1 MKITFTICS
10 NNYLAYA
17 KVLGNSLKVHEP
29 DLQFFIFLC
38 DERNSEI
45 NYADLADEVIPVIA
59 IEPQLPALAAKY
71 NIIELNTCV
80 KPRVFEYLFN
90 ERKFERAIYFDPD
103 IKIYNSFAGLFDQ
116 LKTSS
121 IILTPHI
128 CTPIPFDNKKPTE
141 NHFLNFGIYNLGFLG
156 LQNNEESKKFLT
168 WWKAHTYAQGYID
181 VYKGIFVDQL
191 PINLVPLFFKNVE
204 VIESMA
210 YNMGPWN
217 LHERYLCVNE
227 NTILINEK
235 APLIFFH
242 FSSFKVDE
250 MELPLSQYDRF
261 TLSARPD
268 LQKIYYGYNNELKA
282 AGYFF
287 YEKFI
292 YSYAHIRQAF
302 VKKVKKEKWKRRLFF
317 KKHS

>member
-1 MKITFTICS
+1 MKIAFTICS

-17 KVLGNSLKVHEP
+17 KVLGNSLKAHEP
-29 DLQFFIFLC
+29 DLQFIIFLC
-38 DERNSEI
+38 DEKNPEI
-45 NYADLADEVIPVIA
+45 DYATLANEVIPLVE
-59 IEPQLPALAAKY
+59 IEPQLLSLAARY

-90 ERKFERAIYFDPD
+90 ERKFEKAIYFDPD

-128 CTPIPFDNKKPTE
+128 CSPIPFDDKKPTE
-141 NHFLNFGIYNLGFLG
+141 NHFLNFGIYNLGFIG
-156 LQNNEESKKFLT
+156 IQNNDQSKKFLS
-168 WWKAHTYAQGYID
+168 WWKEHTYTQGYID

-191 PINLVPLFFKNVE
+191 PINLAPIFFENVK
-204 VIESMA
+204 VIEGLG

-217 LHERYLCVNE
+217 LHERKLGLKEDAVVVNK
-227 NTILINEK
+227 NE
-235 APLIFFH
+235 PLIFFH

-250 MELPLSQYDRF
+250 IELPLSQYDRY
-261 TLSARPD
+261 TLASRPD
-268 LQKIYYGYNNELKA
+268 LQHLYEHYNNELKQ

-287 YEKFI
+287 YKKFN
-292 YSYAHIRQAF
+292 YSYTSVRQAYI
-302 VKKVKKEKWKRRLFF
+302 KKQKAEKWKRRLLL
-317 KKHS
+317 KKRP